1 MKKESN
7 YWYLALSFL
16 SGSLISFVLTQ
27 FEYFKIDPQ
36 INVVETLISIITA
49 VIGLY
54 IAISIQKKIT
64 KSQNQYS
71 YIQLK
76 LDNLWSS
83 FNVFAQLFNYDDK
96 IELSVLTKFNKD
108 CYQSISFLKSIY
120 SAYELDDNCLI
131 ELENNIEQFETFIC
145 SLPVSSNIYSLI
157 GKEVEINISI
167 ISISKCFST
176 ILKEI
181 HNS

>member
-1 MKKESN
+1 MKKENN
-7 YWYLALSFL
+7 YWYLVLSFL
-16 SGSLISFVLTQ
+16 LGSLISFFLTQ

-54 IAISIQKKIT
+54 IAISIQNKIT
-64 KSQNQYS
+64 KNQNKYS

-76 LDNLWSS
+76 LDNLWSN

-96 IELSVLTKFNKD
+96 IELSVLTKFTKD
-108 CYQSISFLKSIY
+108 SYQSISFLKNIY
-120 SAYELDDNCLI
+120 SAYELEDNCLI
-131 ELENNIEQFETFIC
+131 ELESNIEQFERLIC
-145 SLPVSSNIYSLI
+145 SLSVSSNVYSLI
-157 GKEVEINISI
+157 GKELEINTNI
-167 ISISKCFST
+167 ISISKCFSA